1 MASIKRI
8 SVRAAAVLAGVSLA
22 ATGVMAASGS
32 AAAGSGPGL
41 AAFLRIL
48 RPGVGAGLG
57 DAGPENS
64 RISSAARPSGGRTV
78 PHPGKWS
85 VLNGVFCT
93 SSANCW
99 GVGSYET
106 SIGGRGLN
114 EVVHWN
120 GKKWTQVRVT
130 SPGGKDSS
138 QLLAVR
144 CLTAADCWTVGYYSK
159 GAAEIGEALHWNGK
173 KWSRVA
179 TPTPGG
185 TLKGDVNELFDV
197 VCATAANCW
206 AGGEYGSGNLSSHE
220 VILNEV
226 LHWNGKTWSVV
237 HAPDPGGSS
246 AGDVQAID
254 AIRCPSARH
263 CLAVGTYGNI
273 TTIKLLNE
281 ALRWNGSKW
290 VKVTISGPA
299 GTTADGDISE
309 LDGLGCS
316 SVSNCW
322 AVGSYGDFSTQTY
335 LDAAFH
341 WNGKKWSLA
350 TAPNPDGT
358 GSGANNDLVAA
369 NCTSATSCW
378 AVGSYGSVTGDTGI
392 VLNLALHWNG
402 KKWTQVKTP
411 EPGGTA
417 NGDQDELLS
426 IRCASARRCVAV
438 GEQQKGSGPERNQA
452 LRWNGTSW
460 SAG

>member
-22 ATGVMAASGS
+22 AAGVMAGSGP
-32 AAAGSGPGL
+32 AVAAGSGPGT

-48 RPGVGAGLG
+48 RPGGIGLG
-57 DAGPENS
+57 GVGLRNARVSP
-64 RISSAARPSGGRTV
+64 AAWPSGGQAV

-99 GVGSYET
+99 AVGSYQT
-106 SIGGRGLN
+106 SIDGRGLN

-120 GKKWTQVRVT
+120 GKKWAQVRVT

-144 CLTAADCWTVGYYSK
+144 CLKPADCWTVGFYSK
-159 GAAEIGEALHWNGK
+159 GAAELSEALHWNGK

-185 TLKGDVNELFDV
+185 TLGGDLNQLFDV
-197 VCATAANCW
+197 VCATPANCW
-206 AGGEYGSGNLSSHE
+206 AGGEYGSGSPSSHE

-237 HAPDPGGSS
+237 HVPDPGGSGP
-246 AGDVQAID
+246 GDVQAID

-263 CLAVGTYGNI
+263 CLAVGTYGRI
-273 TTIKLLNE
+273 TSFKLLNE

-290 VKVTISGPA
+290 VKVTISSPA
-299 GTTADGDISE
+299 GTAADDLSE
-309 LDGLGCS
+309 LDGLGCA

-335 LDAAFH
+335 LDEAFH

-350 TAPNPDGT
+350 TTPNPDGT
-358 GSGANNDLVAA
+358 GSGASNDLYAA
-369 NCTSATSCW
+369 NCTSAANCW
-378 AVGSYGSVTGDTGI
+378 AVGSYGSVMDGTGT
-392 VLNLALHWNG
+392 VLDLALHWNG
-402 KKWTQVKTP
+402 KKWSQVSTP

-426 IRCASARRCVAV
+426 IRCASAHRCVAV
-438 GEQQKGSGPERNQA
+438 GYQQKGTGPERNQA